1 MSEVLRLQATE
12 DAHRSACRCASTNH
26 SHLSMPRETSVNR
39 SAVSRSP
46 SSLASS
52 MAFRAALPNAAR
64 ADDSASTWLRPS
76 TAFAGYSGNEA
87 PLRHHPGRPLGHAA
101 ELHRPLGD
109 LVHVFLHL
117 LVDLVE
123 QLVQGDE
130 VRPLDVP
137 VGLLGLRLQVDAVG
151 QPCVEQLDHLDAGR
165 LGQVVLRLEHG
176 WSPGWIPERVR
187 LSVGPVCTARHHNV
201 SLLACASALVSATGD
216 QPPPEPSAHGV
227 SAITKDQKMRSIIV
241 SLLPQPPC

>member
-1 MSEVLRLQATE
+1 MPELRMPRVPRHARQPLVKSTSRHARP
-12 DAHRSACRCASTNH
+12 AVCASTNH

-52 MAFRAALPNAAR
+52 MAFRAACRTPPGPRTAPR
-64 ADDSASTWLRPS
+64 RGCGRPPPS
-76 TAFAGYSGNEA
+76 PGIRPATTA
-87 PLRHHPGRPLGHAA
+87 LRHHPGRALGDAA

-109 LVHVFLHL
+109 VVHVVLDV

-151 QPCVEQLDHLDAGR
+151 QPGVEQLDHLDAGASDR
-165 LGQVVLRLEHG
+165 SFFVRPRAGRNGRARGGRARCNGSRVSSRKTI
-176 WSPGWIPERVR
+176 WS
-187 LSVGPVCTARHHNV
+187 SQ
-201 SLLACASALVSATGD
+201 ASA
-216 QPPPEPSAHGV
+216 
-227 SAITKDQKMRSIIV
+227 R
-241 SLLPQPPC
+241 